1 MILLTMI
8 RLIMIRLIMIRLI
21 VGVFFISLAL
31 QVSAQQQQAGNAASS
46 DTEGTFQALIDACD
60 DVDALMLRA
69 RIRLQLPRTTE
80 DAAGKAESML
90 EQAFA
95 TCGGGDL
102 EGAKAQLTE
111 ALSIAEAG
119 VSEKFEMAETT
130 VAAQEA
136 SVNQGNGRTDETDDA
151 SDGASPWWKFW

>member
-1 MILLTMI
+1 
-8 RLIMIRLIMIRLI
+8 MIRLI
-21 VGVFFISLAL
+21 VGAFCMSLAL

-80 DAAGKAESML
+80 DAADKAEGML

-95 TCGGGDL
+95 TCGAGDL

-111 ALSIAEAG
+111 ALAIAEAG
-119 VSEKFEMAETT
+119 VSEKFQAEETT

-136 SVNQGNGRTDETDDA
+136 SVIQGGDA
-151 SDGASPWWKFW
+151 TEDAAEGSSPWWKFW